1 MSLEAYLQAVPKA
14 ELHLHLEGAIQ
25 PATVL
30 ALARR
35 NNVQLPVETEE
46 ELRQL
51 FTYRDFDHF
60 VEVFLMITRCLKTHE
75 DYEQIVYELGARM
88 AEQHIRYAEVT
99 VTPSTHHLLGVPH
112 DVYFSGMQ
120 SGRARVQAD
129 FHVEINWIFN
139 IVRQWNDSTR
149 TWPMADYVTGV
160 AIEGKDDGVVALGLA
175 GAEAGAP
182 PEPFAAYFERARGAG
197 LHSAPHAGEFS
208 GPESIWGALTALGAE
223 RIAHGVRAV
232 EDPALMNYL
241 AQHHIP
247 LDITPTSNLLL
258 GVYPTCAAHPLPR
271 LHATGIPITISTDDP
286 ALFQTTLNEEVIHL
300 STDFGLDVS
309 VIDEI
314 LLNGVRSSFLPAQ
327 RRQKLEAA
335 FQLEK
340 AGFTYLK
347 TVRCSD
353 DKEYPK
359 TPNV

>member
-1 MSLEAYLQAVPKA
+1 MSLEAYLQAAPKA
-14 ELHLHLEGAIQ
+14 ELHVHLEGAIQ
-25 PATVL
+25 PATAL

-60 VEVFLMITRCLKTHE
+60 IEVFLMITRCLKTRE

-120 SGRARVQAD
+120 CGRARVQAD

-139 IVRQWNDSTR
+139 IVRKWVDPTR

-182 PEPFAAYFERARGAG
+182 PEPFAPFFERAGSAG
-197 LHSAPHAGEFS
+197 LHSAPHAGELA
-208 GPESIWGALTALGAE
+208 GPASIWGALSALGAE

-232 EDPALMNYL
+232 EDPALVSHL

-247 LDITPTSNLLL
+247 LDITPTSNILL
-258 GVYPTCAAHPLPR
+258 GVYPAYAAHPLPKLR
-271 LHATGIPITISTDDP
+271 AAGIPITINTDDP
-286 ALFQTTLNEEVIHL
+286 ALIQTTLNEEVTRL
-300 STDFGLDVS
+300 ATDLGLDVS
-309 VIDEI
+309 AIDDI
-314 LLNGVRSSFLPAQ
+314 LLNGIRFSFLPEP
-327 RRQKLEAA
+327 RRQELAAA
-335 FQLEK
+335 FCSEVALLK
-340 AGFTYLK
+340 AQHLTEEAE
-347 TVRCSD
+347 RWQ
-353 DKEYPK
+353 
-359 TPNV
+359 TPVPIS